1 MKIQHAF
8 TLAGAAVHSIRYFLA
23 GDVRFPHDRLGYV
36 LELQDGDRFS
46 VYRETTLRAA
56 RADAVEEPAVLV
68 FRIDVTQREAA
79 AGLREVLFAPV
90 ANVAT
95 PFFLGLP
102 GFRRK
107 LWLAGEQSGAYLEL
121 YEWDSTADA
130 ERFVDVMESL
140 LAPFDSLGSTTF
152 EVVEGAT
159 VEEYVAARPLAWRA
173 TASIGRQSGEDG
185 QRSVRFALLALALVA
200 AGYAVWRFCSRRGR
214 VARSGKE
221 A

>member
-8 TLAGAAVHSIRYFLA
+8 TLAGAAVRSIRYFLA

-36 LELQDGDRFS
+36 LELGDGDRFS
-46 VYRETTLRAA
+46 VYRETAL

-79 AGLREVLFAPV
+79 SGLREVLFAPV

-130 ERFVDVMESL
+130 ERFVDVMEAL

-173 TASIGRQSGEDG
+173 TASIGRQSAEDG

-200 AGYAVWRFCSRRGR
+200 AGYAVWRSCSRRGR